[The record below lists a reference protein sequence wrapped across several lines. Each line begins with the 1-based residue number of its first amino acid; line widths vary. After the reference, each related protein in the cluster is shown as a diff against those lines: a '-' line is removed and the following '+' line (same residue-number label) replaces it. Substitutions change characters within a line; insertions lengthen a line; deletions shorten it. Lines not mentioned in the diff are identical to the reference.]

1 MLTYTAMELA
11 LRAIAEPRRRDIL
24 LLIQDR
30 EMAAGEIATHFDVT
44 RPAVSQHLAVLL
56 AAGLITVR
64 KQGTQRIYQS
74 RPQGLAK
81 VREFLER
88 FWDDRLLMLAQEAEA
103 EERRSDIGD
112 SNRQ

>member
-1 MLTYTAMELA
+1 
-11 LRAIAEPRRRDIL
+11 
-24 LLIQDR
+24 
-30 EMAAGEIATHFDVT
+30 MAADEIATHFAVT
-44 RPAVSQHLAVLL
+44 HSAVSQHLAVLL

-74 RPQGLAK
+74 RPQGLAE

-88 FWDDRLLMLAQEAEA
+88 FWDDRLLMLGQEAEA
-103 EERRSDIGD
+103 EERRSAIGN

>member
-1 MLTYTAMELA
+1 MELA

-30 EMAAGEIATHFDVT
+30 EMAAGEIATPFDVT

-74 RPQGLAK
+74 RPQGLAE
-81 VREFLER
+81 VRESLER

-103 EERRSDIGD
+103 EERGSAVGD
-112 SNRQ
+112 SNRQCGVGT

>member
-1 MLTYTAMELA
+1 MPTMELA

-24 LLIQDR
+24 LLIQDT
-30 EMAAGEIATHFDVT
+30 EMAAGQIATHFDVT

-74 RPQGLAK
+74 RPQGLAE

-88 FWDDRLLMLAQEAEA
+88 FWDDRLLLLAREAEA
-103 EERRSDIGD
+103 EERRSAIGD

>member
-1 MLTYTAMELA
+1 
-11 LRAIAEPRRRDIL
+11 
-24 LLIQDR
+24 
-30 EMAAGEIATHFDVT
+30 MAAGEIATHFDVT

-74 RPQGLAK
+74 RPQGLAE

-103 EERRSDIGD
+103 EERRSAIGD
-112 SNRQ
+112 

>member
-1 MLTYTAMELA
+1 
-11 LRAIAEPRRRDIL
+11 
-24 LLIQDR
+24 
-30 EMAAGEIATHFDVT
+30 MAAGEIATHFDVT

-74 RPQGLAK
+74 RPQGLAE

-103 EERRSDIGD
+103 EERRSAIGD

>member
-1 MLTYTAMELA
+1 
-11 LRAIAEPRRRDIL
+11 
-24 LLIQDR
+24 
-30 EMAAGEIATHFDVT
+30 MAAGEIATHFDVT

-74 RPQGLAK
+74 RPQGLAEG
-81 VREFLER
+81 REFLER

-103 EERRSDIGD
+103 EERRSAIGD
-112 SNRQ
+112 

>member
-1 MLTYTAMELA
+1 MELA

-24 LLIQDR
+24 LLIQDG
-30 EMAAGEIATHFDVT
+30 EMAAGEIATHFAVT

-74 RPQGLAK
+74 RPQGLAE

-88 FWDDRLLMLAQEAEA
+88 FWDDRLLMLGQEAEA
-103 EERRSDIGD
+103 EERRSAIGN

>member
-1 MLTYTAMELA
+1 MPIMELA

-24 LLIQDR
+24 LLINNK

-64 KQGTQRIYQS
+64 KQGTQRIYHTRS
-74 RPQGLAK
+74 QGLNE
-81 VREFLER
+81 VRKFLEK
-88 FWDDRLLMLAQEAEA
+88 FWDDHLLILAQEAEA
-103 EERRSDIGD
+103 EERRSVIGD
-112 SNRQ
+112 DNRQ